1 MNEENEIRTEEEQKL
16 FLPAIAI
23 RGTVPLPGNEFK
35 IEVGRESSVLALEA
49 AEKMYDGNIILLIQK
64 DNSDSE
70 LDVNNLEEIGVFARI
85 TLKLKLP
92 NEHYRVK
99 FKISYRI
106 SYKDFQQVAPY
117 FVVNY
122 EKLFSI
128 STNDA
133 KEMAL
138 IKEVAAKISA
148 SPSSYLTTS
157 EGVTKA
163 LSQNI
168 NADTLTDLI
177 AFRLK
182 QTGNVSKYKYLE
194 ELSVTRRLELILE
207 DIEREKEIIALEQK
221 INEDVKKAVDE
232 SQKEYYLREKM
243 KAIQNELGDKART
256 EEDIERLRKAI
267 EDKKLPD
274 AVYKKAKEELQKYAQ
289 AGNQMAEASIIRTY
303 LEWII
308 NLPWNELSEDNN
320 DLNDVSKKL
329 DKNHYGLKKV
339 KDRIIEYLA
348 VKMMTGKNPST
359 ILCFAGPPGVGKTSL
374 AKSISEALGRKF
386 VKQSLGGV
394 RDESEIRGHRRTYLG
409 ALPGRILKGMK
420 DAGTI
425 NPVFLLDEVDKMTA
439 DYRGDPA
446 AAMLEVL
453 DPEQNKFFSDNYLE
467 ESYDLSQVMFIT
479 TANDISEIP
488 GPLRDRME
496 IIELSSYTEIEKF
509 NIGFKYLLPRNL
521 EEHGLKENQITITED
536 AMYYIIRSYT
546 REAGVRE
553 LNRMIATLC
562 RKTVAKIL
570 MEKVENMVFTPENLE
585 EYLGKIRFTNNKNRE
600 VNQVGVVTGLA
611 WTAFG
616 GDTLDIEVTTY
627 PGKGG
632 LVLTGKLGD
641 VMKESA
647 QAAFS
652 FVKHHAKEYSIPQE
666 VLEKNDI
673 HIHVP
678 EGAVP
683 KDGPSAGVTLTT
695 ALVSA
700 LSNKSVDSHIGMT
713 GEITLRGAV
722 LPIGG
727 LREKSIAALRSG
739 LVKIYIPEENVRD
752 IEDIPEEVRTKL
764 EIVPVSEMSE
774 ILNDIFKP
782 EPTNLA

>member
-1 MNEENEIRTEEEQKL
+1 MEDNTKL
-16 FLPAIAI
+16 MLPAIAI
-23 RGTVPLPGNEFK
+23 RGIVPLPSNEFK
-35 IEVGRESSVLALEA
+35 IEVGRSNSVMALDA
-49 AEKMYDGNIILLIQK
+49 AEKMYGGNIVLLVQK
-64 DNSDSE
+64 DGST
-70 LDVNNLEEIGVFARI
+70 DVNKDDIQPIGVLAKI

-92 NEHYRVK
+92 SGNYRVK
-99 FKISYRI
+99 FKISNRVSITEYA
-106 SYKDFQQVAPY
+106 SEDPY

-128 STNDA
+128 LDNDNMEEALA
-133 KEMAL
+133 KNVENELLNNQSILASSN
-138 IKEVAAKISA
+138 EVLK
-148 SPSSYLTTS
+148 LLQD
-157 EGVTKA
+157 KA
-163 LSQNI
+163 NL
-168 NADTLTDLI
+168 DVLTDVI
-177 AFRLK
+177 AYQLK
-182 QTGNVSKYKYLE
+182 LSSNQSKYRYLE
-194 ELSVTRRLELILE
+194 ELSVSKRLNMILE
-207 DIEREKEIIALEQK
+207 DIEREKQIVEIENK
-221 INEDVKKAVDE
+221 INKDVKKSIDD

-243 KAIQNELGDKART
+243 KAIQNELGDKARQ
-256 EEDIERLRKAI
+256 EEDVEALRKAI
-267 EDKKLPD
+267 EDAHLPEN
-274 AVYKKAKEELQKYAQ
+274 VYKKAMDELQKYASTS
-289 AGNQMAEASIIRTY
+289 NQMAESGIIRSY
-303 LEWII
+303 LDWII
-308 NLPWNELSEDNN
+308 KLPWYKASEDNQ
-320 DLNDVSKKL
+320 DLADVAKKL
-329 DKNHYGLKKV
+329 DKNHYGLEKV

-374 AKSISEALGRKF
+374 ARSISEALGRKF

-420 DAGTI
+420 DAGTV
-425 NPVFLLDEVDKMTA
+425 NPVFLLDEIDKMTA

-467 ESYDLSQVMFIT
+467 EPYDLSQVMFIT
-479 TANDISEIP
+479 TANDLSNIP

-509 NIGFKYLLPRNL
+509 NIGTKYLLERNL
-521 EEHGLKENQITITED
+521 EEHGLKTDQLTID
-536 AMYYIIRSYT
+536 DDVYYAIIRNYT

-553 LNRMIATLC
+553 LNRMIATIC
-562 RKTVAKIL
+562 RKTVKKIL
-570 MEKVENMVFTPENLE
+570 IDKVKDVHVTKENLTDF
-585 EYLGKIRFTNNKNRE
+585 LGKIRFMDSQNRGKD
-600 VNQVGVVTGLA
+600 QVGIVTGLA
-611 WTAFG
+611 WTQFG
-616 GDTLDIEVTTY
+616 GDTLDIEVTLY

-632 LVLTGKLGD
+632 LLLTGKLGD

-652 FVKHHAKEYSIPQE
+652 YVKSHAKEYDIDSTIF
-666 VLEKNDI
+666 EKNDI

-700 LSNKSVDSHIGMT
+700 LSNRPVDCHIGMT

-727 LREKSIAALRSG
+727 LREKSIAALRNG
-739 LVKIYIPEENVRD
+739 LKKIFIPKDNEID
-752 IEDIPEEVRTKL
+752 IEEIPEEVKAKL
-764 EIVPVSEMSE
+764 EIQPVSHISE
-774 ILNDIFKP
+774 ILDNVFQH
-782 EPTNLA
+782 